1 MTTRLQTDTS
11 LLPFLRQ
18 TLSRAAARSHLPSV
32 LLAASVLALGGC
44 GGGSSTGIGNAN
56 AAVNAEEPEASA
68 PDTGDPTAKAWVYRG
83 VKIHDEDI
91 RQYTWERTVG
101 KGPYDKI
108 AVHRFVREPNN
119 KDAIPNRPAPDKR
132 KVLFGVTGTWGQGG
146 PRQLIEEYDAHFF
159 PKHGY
164 DYWTMDFRTSYV
176 PNLAPHQFEE
186 YGELQGL
193 KSIGNWTY
201 DVFREDIKLAV
212 ELAKKISRADK
223 VFMSGRSRGG
233 TQLYMYAAKY
243 SQDLKGMIG
252 LDGGPIYRGVD
263 DPSQQR
269 SKKEFKQALEA
280 FRNGNPE
287 NLVSEVSSYGDGQ
300 LAGAIPSA
308 EAAYGRELPSANE
321 LPYGPPRD
329 GLGIRD
335 ITDLAAYDTY
345 YVWGEGMVSNV
356 YGAHPNGGTY
366 MDKDNLVLGRQAYTR
381 YWPEVQNLE
390 ASFLAGYAD
399 NPYLDYDD
407 TKHVVV
413 PVIHFNSEFSCLNG
427 SCLSSDRPYSVG
439 SDDVTVIYLEGYGH
453 VDVYYGRHA
462 IEDVKKP
469 MLNWMNARL

>member
-1 MTTRLQTDTS
+1 MNCP
-11 LLPFLRQ
+11 LP
-18 TLSRAAARSHLPSV
+18 TN
-32 LLAASVLALGGC
+32 C
-44 GGGSSTGIGNAN
+44 
-56 AAVNAEEPEASA
+56 
-68 PDTGDPTAKAWVYRG
+68 PTA
-83 VKIHDEDI
+83 
-91 RQYTWERTVG
+91 
-101 KGPYDKI
+101 
-108 AVHRFVREPNN
+108 
-119 KDAIPNRPAPDKR
+119 
-132 KVLFGVTGTWGQGG
+132 
-146 PRQLIEEYDAHFF
+146 
-159 PKHGY
+159 
-164 DYWTMDFRTSYV
+164 
-176 PNLAPHQFEE
+176 
-186 YGELQGL
+186 
-193 KSIGNWTY
+193 
-201 DVFREDIKLAV
+201 
-212 ELAKKISRADK
+212 
-223 VFMSGRSRGG
+223 
-233 TQLYMYAAKY
+233 
-243 SQDLKGMIG
+243 
-252 LDGGPIYRGVD
+252 
-263 DPSQQR
+263 
-269 SKKEFKQALEA
+269 
-280 FRNGNPE
+280 
-287 NLVSEVSSYGDGQ
+287 
-300 LAGAIPSA
+300 
-308 EAAYGRELPSANE
+308 
-321 LPYGPPRD
+321 PPRD